1 MIYIILTKGITI
13 DPKALQLA
21 SQLAKE
27 ETAQEFLEEVE
38 GDRDYFILKIMAVQK
53 LVQQSRMRHQGTDV
67 IYFDWDGTEFAVF
80 LAW

>member
-67 IYFDWDGTEFAVF
+67 IYFD
-80 LAW
+80 